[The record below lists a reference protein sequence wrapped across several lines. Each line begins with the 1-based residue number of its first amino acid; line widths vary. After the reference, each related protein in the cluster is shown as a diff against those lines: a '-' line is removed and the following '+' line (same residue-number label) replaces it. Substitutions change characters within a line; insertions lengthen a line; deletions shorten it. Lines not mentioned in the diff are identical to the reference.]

1 MGEVNMLWPDIKTQ
15 IDDPFLVMYCYY
27 LYHINM
33 FGGGKHT
40 QLIFCLHFIKIEKN
54 NCTVHWNFEYIP

>member
-1 MGEVNMLWPDIKTQ
+1 MLWPDIKTQ

-33 FGGGKHT
+33 FGGGGGGET
-40 QLIFCLHFIKIEKN
+40 YTTDILFTLHKDRKKKSHSPLEF
-54 NCTVHWNFEYIP
+54 

>member
-27 LYHINM
+27 LYLKYM
-33 FGGGKHT
+33 FRRKKT
-40 QLIFCLHFIKIEKN
+40 YIADILFTLHKEREKSY
-54 NCTVHWNFEYIP
+54 CPLEF